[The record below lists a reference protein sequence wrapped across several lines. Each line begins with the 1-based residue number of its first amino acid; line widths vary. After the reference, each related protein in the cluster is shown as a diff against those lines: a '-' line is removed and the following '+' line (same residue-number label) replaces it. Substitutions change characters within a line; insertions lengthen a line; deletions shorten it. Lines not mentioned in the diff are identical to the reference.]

1 MIEPAVIVLDFDGVV
16 IDSVGAKTEAFAEL
30 FAEEKEHLPAI
41 LALHKKL
48 GGVSRFKKFDLIYQD
63 ILMRP
68 FAGGERDELGRRFT
82 LLARA
87 KMAACGLLPGSQR
100 FLESYSRSMPLFIAS
115 GTPEEELQEI
125 VAQRGLRDY
134 FREVLGSPREKMTI
148 LMYIMRLYRIDPPQ
162 LLFVGDAWSDYEA
175 ARETEV
181 RFLGIV
187 ASGNEN
193 PFPEDLDTFAD
204 LGALA
209 DRLNGCLV
217 SAHNLSQPNQVT

>member
-41 LALHKKL
+41 LALHERL
-48 GGVSRFKKFDLIYQD
+48 GGISRFKKFDLIYQD

-68 FAGGERDELGRRFT
+68 LAGGERNELGRRFAR
-82 LLARA
+82 LARA
-87 KMAACGLLPGSQR
+87 KMTDCGLLPGSQR
-100 FLESYSRSMPLFIAS
+100 FLERYSRSIPLFIAS

-134 FREVLGSPREKMTI
+134 FREVFGSPREKGALLRDIMTC
-148 LMYIMRLYRIDPPQ
+148 YRTDSAR
-162 LLFVGDAWSDYEA
+162 LLFVGDAWSDFEA

-181 RFLGIV
+181 HFLGIV

-193 PFPEDLDTFAD
+193 PFPEDVDTFAD

-209 DRLNGCLV
+209 DRLNGCRV
-217 SAHNLSQPNQVT
+217 SAHNISQPNRVT

>member
-1 MIEPAVIVLDFDGVV
+1 MIEPTVIVLDFDGVV

-41 LALHKKL
+41 LALHKRL
-48 GGVSRFKKFDLIYQD
+48 GGISRFKKFDLIYQD

-68 FAGGERDELGRRFT
+68 FAGGERNELGRRFAR
-82 LLARA
+82 LART
-87 KMAACGLLPGSQR
+87 KMTACGLLPGSQR
-100 FLESYSRSMPLFIAS
+100 FLESYSRSIPLFIAS

-134 FREVLGSPREKMTI
+134 FREVFGSPREKADLLRDIMT
-148 LMYIMRLYRIDPPQ
+148 RYRTDSAQ

-175 ARETEV
+175 AREAEV
-181 RFLGIV
+181 HFLGIV

-193 PFPEDLDTFAD
+193 PFPEDIETCAD
-204 LGALA
+204 LGAVA
-209 DRLNGCLV
+209 DRLNGCPV
-217 SAHNLSQPNQVT
+217 SAHDLPQPNQVT

>member
-1 MIEPAVIVLDFDGVV
+1 MIEPAAIVLDFDGVV

-30 FAEEKEHLPAI
+30 FAEEEEHLPTI
-41 LALHKKL
+41 LALHKRL
-48 GGVSRFKKFDLIYQD
+48 GGISRFKKFDLIYQD

-68 FAGGERDELGRRFT
+68 FASGERDELGRRFAR
-82 LLARA
+82 LARA
-87 KMAACGLLPGSQR
+87 KMTACGLLPGSQR
-100 FLESYSRSMPLFIAS
+100 FLERYSRGIPLFIAS

-125 VAQRGLRDY
+125 VAQRELRDY
-134 FREVLGSPREKMTI
+134 FREVLGSPREKGDLLRGIMT
-148 LMYIMRLYRIDPPQ
+148 RYRMDSTR

-181 RFLGIV
+181 HFFGIV
-187 ASGNEN
+187 ASGTEN
-193 PFPEDLDTFAD
+193 PFPEDVETFAD

-217 SAHNLSQPNQVT
+217 GAHNISQPNQVT